1 MFDITKVIIA
11 VILSS
16 MSLFMMASSLSNTAG
31 GYEDFVKGVDS
42 IPNDRYLQA
51 KVILNDDFEL
61 TAYVAITNDQQ
72 VKGLSVKDHLKENE
86 GMLFVFEQPTRQVFS
101 MKDMRFPI
109 DIIWLDSNG
118 TVVHIEHNLQ
128 PCIMTFAFICPSY
141 IPDKDSL
148 YVLETVAGFS
158 KKHSIKVGTN
168 VDFQLIK

>member
-61 TAYVAITNDQQ
+61 TAYMAITNDQQ
-72 VKGLSVKDHLKENE
+72 VKGLSVKDHLKEN
-86 GMLFVFEQPTRQVFS
+86 
-101 MKDMRFPI
+101 
-109 DIIWLDSNG
+109 
-118 TVVHIEHNLQ
+118 
-128 PCIMTFAFICPSY
+128 
-141 IPDKDSL
+141 
-148 YVLETVAGFS
+148 
-158 KKHSIKVGTN
+158 
-168 VDFQLIK
+168 

>member
-1 MFDITKVIIA
+1 
-11 VILSS
+11 
-16 MSLFMMASSLSNTAG
+16 MSLFVMASSLSNTAG

-86 GMLFVFEQPTRQVFS
+86 GMLFVFEQPTRQEFS
-101 MKDMRFPI
+101 MRGMKFPI

-128 PCIMTFAFICPSY
+128 PCIMTFAFICPPY

-158 KKHSIKVGTN
+158 KKHSIKVGTH
-168 VDFQLIK
+168 VDFQLIR

>member
-31 GYEDFVKGVDS
+31 GYEDFVKEVDS

-86 GMLFVFEQPTRQVFS
+86 GMLFVFERPTRQVFW